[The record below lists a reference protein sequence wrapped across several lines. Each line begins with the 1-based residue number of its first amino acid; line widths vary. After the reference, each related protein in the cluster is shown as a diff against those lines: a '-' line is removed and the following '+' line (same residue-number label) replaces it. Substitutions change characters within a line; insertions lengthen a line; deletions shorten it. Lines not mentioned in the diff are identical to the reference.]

1 MGDEAAGGTALRGTV
16 YGTRRRSVR
25 RVAATLALA
34 LAGLAALTGAGMV
47 GAALRGPAASSQPP
61 QPPSAAAP
69 ATITPHAPHASS
81 EPTNTA
87 EHRGLARSTPT
98 RITIDRIGVS
108 SNILALG
115 VNDDG
120 TVQVPPLDQA
130 MDAGWYKLGASP
142 GEVGNAVIM
151 GHVDSAKI
159 GPAVF
164 FRLGE
169 LLPGDMIQVARVDRT
184 EVTFRVDGVKSYP
197 KDAFPTDL
205 VYGPSDRASLRVITC
220 GGTFDERKRSY
231 TDNVIVFATL
241 VSSRQA

>member
-1 MGDEAAGGTALRGTV
+1 M
-16 YGTRRRSVR
+16 YGTRRRSAQ
-25 RVAATLALA
+25 RVAATIALA
-34 LAGLAALTGAGMV
+34 LAGVAALTGAGIV
-47 GAALRGPAASSQPP
+47 GAALRGSSASSPPP
-61 QPPSAAAP
+61 QPPPAVAP

-81 EPTNTA
+81 EPSAAA
-87 EHRGLARSTPT
+87 EHRGLARSAPT
-98 RITIDRIGVS
+98 RITIDRVGVRAD
-108 SNILALG
+108 ILALG
-115 VNDDG
+115 VNGDG
-120 TVQVPPLDQA
+120 TVQVPPLEQA

-169 LLPGDMIQVARVDRT
+169 LLPGDMIQVVRVDRT

-205 VYGPSDRASLRVITC
+205 VYGPSDTASLRVITC
-220 GGTFDERKRSY
+220 GGTFDEQKRSY